1 MKTGHN
7 TTALGIPSPCRP
19 FIAGAAFL
27 LLAAAASAQIGGP
40 DPTFDTDG
48 GLVLPNGG
56 VGEYINAIDHA
67 VNGDLL
73 ITGSNWDPVNFTPYV
88 GGLPVWRRAADGTAS
103 ASWGTA
109 GLAYVDLPDSRE
121 EGQAMV
127 AQSDGNVLIGGVR
140 WTADTCQLLF
150 VRLLA
155 NGSLDPAF
163 GTGGIAL
170 ITGDPLLVPAYAGG
184 TSAEKGVKA
193 LHQNSDGSY
202 TAVGTTAPQGGQSLT
217 LGFVLRLTSSGS
229 LDSGFGNGGYFFHG
243 SSLDERFRDAEFF
256 PDGSVLSGGTHGAT
270 DNSWVKVTA
279 SGSYDNAFGTSG
291 VQLSPTATTRG
302 VTSFVRDAT
311 GNLYALCKD
320 VAFTEKQLLKF
331 DATGTIVSS
340 FGTNG
345 SLAVSS
351 FDEGRVEMDSQ
362 QRLVVWG
369 RRSDNLMFAQQ
380 LNTAG
385 TELDYVYIDA
395 WPYFPFD
402 YDFRVRAFDED
413 SDGNYVFGGLGFIAS
428 VNYDGWSIRL
438 TTTGSNGTNE
448 QKTPTNVLLFPNP
461 ASDRITLRMLNNSSS
476 NVVLS
481 IVDATGRAVHTY
493 ERSAINY
500 TGTLDIDLRGLA
512 AGSYDLI
519 LSDGKSTEHVRF
531 VKQ

>member
-7 TTALGIPSPCRP
+7 TTALGKPSPYRP
-19 FIAGAAFL
+19 SIASAAYL

-67 VNGDLL
+67 ANGDLL

-88 GGLPVWRRAADGTAS
+88 GGLPVWRRAADGSAS

-109 GLAYVDLPDSRE
+109 GLAYVDLPDGRE
-121 EGQAMV
+121 EGQAMI
-127 AQSDGNVLIGGVR
+127 AQGDGKVMIGGVR

-163 GTGGIAL
+163 GTGGYAL
-170 ITGDPLLVPAYAGG
+170 ITGDPLLVPSYAGG
-184 TSAEKGVKA
+184 TSVEKGVKA

-229 LDSGFGNGGYFFHG
+229 LDSSFGSNGYFFHG
-243 SSLDERFRDAEFF
+243 SSQNERFRDAEFF
-256 PDGSVLSGGTHGAT
+256 SDGNILCGGTHGAT
-270 DNSWVKVTA
+270 DNSWVMVTA

-291 VQLSPTATTRG
+291 VQLSPTATTLG
-302 VTSFVRDAT
+302 ITSFVRDAT

-320 VAFTEKQLLKF
+320 LSFTEKRLVKF
-331 DATGTIVSS
+331 DANGAIVSS

-345 SLAVSS
+345 ELPVSS
-351 FDEGRVEMDSQ
+351 FDEGRVDMDSQ

-385 TELDYVYIDA
+385 TELDYAYIDA

-413 SDGNYVFGGLGFIAS
+413 GNGNYVFGGLGFIPS

-448 QKTPTNVLLFPNP
+448 QSSPSNVLLYPNP
-461 ASDRITLRMLNNSSS
+461 ATDRITLRMLANSSS
-476 NVVLS
+476 NVDLS
-481 IVDATGRAVHTY
+481 IVDATGRTVHGFQ
-493 ERSAINY
+493 RSA
-500 TGTLDIDLRGLA
+500 TDHAGTMELDLTGLA
-512 AGSYDLI
+512 AGSYGLI
-519 LSDGKSTEHVRF
+519 LSNGQRAEHMRF